1 MQRFG
6 EKLRTLRTQHD
17 LTGKQ
22 LADALD
28 IKSSGYITKLEKG
41 QKKPS
46 VDLLLKIT
54 LFFDVAADV
63 LIRDDLDLA

>member
-6 EKLRTLRTQHD
+6 EKLYTLRTQHG

-22 LADALD
+22 LATALD
-28 IKSSGYITKLEKG
+28 IKSSGYITKLEKS

-46 VDLLLKIT
+46 VDLLLRIT
-54 LFFDVAADV
+54 LFFNISADR
-63 LIRDDLDLA
+63 LIRDDLELD